1 MKKINNYLKSL
12 GLVALLLTGGQS
24 CQSVL
29 EEKVISQIGNDYIN
43 SFAGLN
49 DAVEAGYSIMR
60 EWYGTERGNNLTI
73 FGTDTYM
80 NGADGS
86 WKFMNTYE
94 AQFDSRTGHLQELW
108 DQFYRGINTCN
119 AILERGPKITGLTT
133 TDAAT
138 LKIRLAEAKFL
149 RAHMYF
155 ILVQT
160 FGGVD
165 LRLSETLAPTK
176 VAKRATEA
184 EVYAQIVKDLTEAVP
199 DLENRARSVQYGRAT
214 RAAAEHLLAMVYLTK
229 GTSSAKATDDF
240 AKAEAAAANV
250 IRNYGITLLPDF
262 AQVHAEGNEMN
273 AEVIWGIQYTYD
285 PLTNG
290 GGNNAHV
297 FFLMEYDTQA
307 GMQRDT
313 QNGRPFKRYVPTN
326 YTLNTVF
333 AIPNRINDSRYAK
346 TFVGA
351 YLSNRPGTFN
361 TAFDRSKP
369 SITLAAGDTA
379 IFLPGFEMPLAERA
393 RRRYQVLTPSM
404 YTLQLFPSLRKH
416 IDGRRADRTVFEGG
430 RDYIA
435 FRLAETY
442 LILAESQIRQGK
454 AADAAANINIVRRR
468 AAWPGRTR
476 EMEITPAQATM
487 DFIIEERERE
497 LIGEQRRWFDLKRWG
512 NLVERVKTHNPQAA
526 PNIKDFH
533 VLRPI
538 PQVQIDRVEGGNSAF
553 PQNPGY

>member
-1 MKKINNYLKSL
+1 MKRIHKPIKI
-12 GLVALLLTGGQS
+12 LVLAVLLLGMQS
-24 CQSVL
+24 CENVL
-29 EEKVISQIGNDYIN
+29 EEKVISQVRTDYIN
-43 SFAGLN
+43 TAAGLN
-49 DAVEAGYSIMR
+49 DALRAAYSSMR
-60 EWYGTERGNNLTI
+60 VWYGTERGNNLTV

-94 AQFDSRTGHLQELW
+94 AQFDPRTGLLQEVW
-108 DQFYRGINTCN
+108 DEFYRGINTCN
-119 AILERGPKITGLTT
+119 AILERGATITGI
-133 TDAAT
+133 DAVT
-138 LKIRLAEAKFL
+138 LKNRLAEAKFL

-165 LRLSETLAPTK
+165 LRTTETISPTK
-176 VAKRATEA
+176 VAKRATES

-199 DLENRARSVQYGRAT
+199 DLENRARSTQYGRAT
-214 RAAAEHLLAMVYLTK
+214 RAVAEHLLAMVYLTK
-229 GTSSAKATDDF
+229 ATSSAKAADDF
-240 AKAEAAAANV
+240 AQAETAASNV
-250 IRNYGITLLPDF
+250 IKNYGITLVPDF

-273 AEVIWGIQYTYD
+273 AEVVWGIQYTYD

-290 GGNNAHV
+290 TGNNAHV
-297 FFLMEYDTQA
+297 FYLMEYDTQA

-333 AIPNRINDSRYAK
+333 AIANRVNDSRYSK

-351 YLSNRPGTFN
+351 YITNRPGTFN
-361 TAFDRSKP
+361 TAFDKSKP
-369 SITLAAGDTA
+369 SITLAVGDTA
-379 IFLPGFEMPLAERA
+379 FVIPGFEMLPAERA
-393 RRRYQVLTPSM
+393 RLKYQVLTPSM
-404 YTLQLFPSLRKH
+404 YTLLLFPSLRKH
-416 IDGRRADRTVFEGG
+416 IDGRRADRTTFEGG

-442 LILAESQIRQGK
+442 LMLAEAQIKQGK
-454 AADAAANINIVRRR
+454 TAEAAANLNIIRRR
-468 AAWPGRTR
+468 AAFAGRQR
-476 EMEITPAQATM
+476 EMEITAAQATM
-487 DFIIEERERE
+487 DFIMEERERE
-497 LIGEQRRWFDLKRWG
+497 MIGEQRRWFDLKRWG

-538 PQVQIDRVEGGNSAF
+538 PQVQIDRVEGGVSAF
-553 PQNPGY
+553 PQNAGY